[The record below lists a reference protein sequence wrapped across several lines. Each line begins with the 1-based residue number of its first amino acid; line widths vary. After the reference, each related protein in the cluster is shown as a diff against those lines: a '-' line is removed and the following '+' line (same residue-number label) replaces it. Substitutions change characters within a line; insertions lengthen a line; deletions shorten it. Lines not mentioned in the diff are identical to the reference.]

1 MNRTN
6 KTTKKRLG
14 IPILDN
20 TKTGVCN
27 QKAWPQSMSWD
38 SHLSRFIYKTPHEKV
53 DSHSDQDHL
62 GYLSK

>member
-27 QKAWPQSMSWD
+27 QK
-38 SHLSRFIYKTPHEKV
+38 HG
-53 DSHSDQDHL
+53 HSQWV
-62 GYLSK
+62 GTQI